1 MKEDLKAQLHIIQE
15 IDNKN
20 IKKDKEKVNQL
31 KDENDRLMKK
41 YHSKF
46 KIQIDGDSK
55 IAKPSKNF
63 AEDF

>member
-1 MKEDLKAQLHIIQE
+1 
-15 IDNKN
+15 
-20 IKKDKEKVNQL
+20 
-31 KDENDRLMKK
+31 MKK

-46 KIQIDGDSK
+46 KIEIDGDSK